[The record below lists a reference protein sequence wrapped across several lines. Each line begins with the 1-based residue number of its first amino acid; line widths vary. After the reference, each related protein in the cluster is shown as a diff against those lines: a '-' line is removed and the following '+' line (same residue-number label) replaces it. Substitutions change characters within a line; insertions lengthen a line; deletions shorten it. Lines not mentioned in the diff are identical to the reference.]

1 MQRCNAEVQLWCAES
16 VWCALRPVCKRT
28 SLSKQQWVA
37 ASWTGFHCK
46 HLTGDVGKTNTC
58 GCAGLS
64 LLAWLLPHHS
74 GVIITPTQPIIV
86 QNFKS
91 NQIVPPVKLFLT
103 AKLPSQ
109 LTQSKLVAVA
119 SFSLMTLLLQEQ
131 SYEKMWGKGR
141 GAEDPPVSLPVRKVI
156 QGLRLADFQWAVNC
170 SWGCFPFLGN
180 QKRKGK
186 TEGAE
191 HVRSKPADAVASY
204 YRCLD

>member
-1 MQRCNAEVQLWCAES
+1 
-16 VWCALRPVCKRT
+16 
-28 SLSKQQWVA
+28 
-37 ASWTGFHCK
+37 
-46 HLTGDVGKTNTC
+46 
-58 GCAGLS
+58 
-64 LLAWLLPHHS
+64 
-74 GVIITPTQPIIV
+74 V

-170 SWGCFPFLGN
+170 S
-180 QKRKGK
+180 
-186 TEGAE
+186 
-191 HVRSKPADAVASY
+191 
-204 YRCLD
+204 